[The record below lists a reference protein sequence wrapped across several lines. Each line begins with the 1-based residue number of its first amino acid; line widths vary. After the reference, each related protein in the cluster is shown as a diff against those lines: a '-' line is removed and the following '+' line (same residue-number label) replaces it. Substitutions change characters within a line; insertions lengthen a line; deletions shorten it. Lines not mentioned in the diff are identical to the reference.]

1 MIFHLFETR
10 RASKEYLKDFAHKKE
25 QKYYAMEGG
34 GLAPFFYRGNW
45 PQWQPDTLKD
55 DDVLCFQGLLR
66 NTHTLKPY
74 LKTPHGKT

>member
-34 GLAPFFYRGNW
+34 GFAPFFYRGNTKI
-45 PQWQPDTLKD
+45 QPSNAKESLSKA
-55 DDVLCFQGLLR
+55 LR
-66 NTHTLKPY
+66 TFIL
-74 LKTPHGKT
+74 